1 MSEWKKVKLG
11 DCCEITSSKK
21 QDRGQVTV
29 PQEYS
34 KNIIS
39 NVTKNEE
46 ARHGPDPCL
55 LMSPAPQSLEL
66 RAVDRAWRMT
76 KARRSD

>member
-46 ARHGPDPCL
+46 ARHGPVRVPRGAHL
-55 LMSPAPQSLEL
+55 YIKVWLPSI
-66 RAVDRAWRMT
+66 
-76 KARRSD
+76 

>member
-29 PQEYS
+29 P
-34 KNIIS
+34 
-39 NVTKNEE
+39 
-46 ARHGPDPCL
+46 C
-55 LMSPAPQSLEL
+55 PQ
-66 RAVDRAWRMT
+66 
-76 KARRSD
+76 